1 MATTDLGELNR
12 QNESGPRLERSLTL
26 HFIGDWGMANF
37 HRICSWLAQQFC
49 DRTGARSQVAIWNLR
64 DGGLEA
70 ITNVFS
76 GSVHLS
82 IATPVQLMTTAL
94 TGQGIF
100 GPCGPMPSLRS
111 LGVLPQ
117 NDRMVFAISPKYNIH
132 SFKELRQQKPAL
144 RIATSHNDG
153 TNFIGYVASEL
164 MKAHLIDES
173 ELESWGGK
181 YITAT
186 RPEQA
191 MALVMDGKADALL
204 QEAIMTP
211 WWESIIEEKG
221 FIPLPA
227 EATALAR
234 FHENNPGAAKTDA
247 APLPAGFWPSLTK
260 PLPCLDFSDFVV
272 LVRDDLPE
280 DVAHLLTWCLVETRA
295 SMEGQYRHL
304 PPEKSPLTYP
314 LVPHK
319 IAQSPVLLHPGAK
332 RYYRESGIPLNH

>member
-12 QNESGPRLERSLTL
+12 QNESSPRLERSFTL
-26 HFIGDWGMANF
+26 HFSGDWGMANF
-37 HRICSWLAQQFC
+37 HRICSWLTQQFC
-49 DRTGARSQVAIWNLR
+49 DRTGPQSQVAIWNLR

-70 ITNVFS
+70 VTKVFS

-82 IATPVQLMTTAL
+82 ISTPAQLMTTAL

-100 GPCGPMPSLRS
+100 RPYGPMPSIRS

-132 SFKELRQQKPAL
+132 SFAELRRRKPAL

-153 TNFIGYVASEL
+153 TNFIGYVASEI
-164 MKAHLIDES
+164 MKAHLIDEA
-173 ELESWGGK
+173 ELKSWGGE

-211 WWESIIEEKG
+211 WWESVIEDKG

-227 EATALAR
+227 EASALAR
-234 FHENNPGAAKTDA
+234 FHEKNPGAARPDA
-247 APLPAGFWPSLTK
+247 GPLPAGFWPSLRE
-260 PLPCLDFSDFVV
+260 PLPCLDYADFVV

-295 SMEGQYRHL
+295 SLEGQYHHL

-314 LVPHK
+314 LVPHQ
-319 IAQSPVLLHPGAK
+319 IAQSPIPLHPGAQ
-332 RYYRESGIPLNH
+332 RYYREAGIL